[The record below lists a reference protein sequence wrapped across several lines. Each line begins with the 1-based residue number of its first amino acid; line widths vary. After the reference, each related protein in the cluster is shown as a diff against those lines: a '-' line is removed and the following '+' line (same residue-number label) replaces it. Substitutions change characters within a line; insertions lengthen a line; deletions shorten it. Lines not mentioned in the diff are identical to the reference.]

1 MYKKK
6 HSFFAKTLM
15 VSLTML
21 ILLSLIV
28 YLLFYFLMPAFYR
41 RYKVKEFDKYG
52 LELCEQLAT
61 AKDDVEE
68 IYILN
73 AFARQKHTNYTIRR
87 PNGSVFYEVSD
98 NVGVSITQDIAVSED
113 VELTISRENLE
124 SDDRF
129 ISEFKYCNS
138 QGEERTLSLE
148 VPLQPINEA
157 KTVLIQI
164 LPIVG
169 ISCILLSFL
178 LAVLF
183 SQIVVR
189 PIRRVQK
196 TVREMAELKPEAR
209 ISDQDGG
216 AFAEMSQDINSMY
229 EELRNTILDLEK
241 QLQISS
247 DAENEKI
254 AFLRSVSH
262 ELKTPLASANALIE
276 GITCGVEPYC
286 NEQEKY
292 LEQCHQLLE
301 KAITLT
307 RESLSLA
314 PVYHEEQKRINLHKI
329 VEQEFRQYK
338 VILRS
343 RQIHYELEIP
353 DDVFLTTSSNLFS
366 KVLSNVFS
374 NAANYTDPEGAV
386 SIHYEKGKLR
396 IDNSCTPLSKEELE
410 TVMKPMQTGKK
421 RHENSNGLGLFIV
434 AQSLTLLK
442 IPFIFAPLPDGK
454 GMRFELTIL

>member
-1 MYKKK
+1 MRRKK

-21 ILLSLIV
+21 ISLSLIV

-41 RYKVKEFDKYG
+41 RYKVKEFDRYG
-52 LELCEQLAT
+52 QELCEKLAA
-61 AKDDVEE
+61 AKDDSEE
-68 IYILN
+68 VYILN
-73 AFARQKHTNYTIRR
+73 LYAKQKKTNYAIKRAD
-87 PNGSVFYEVSD
+87 GSVFYEVSD
-98 NVGVSITQDIAVSED
+98 NVGFSIRQDVKTDNDVVISIEADPEDEESHIVSEF
-113 VELTISRENLE
+113 EYTNSR
-124 SDDRF
+124 
-129 ISEFKYCNS
+129 
-138 QGEERTLSLE
+138 GEARTMTLD

-157 KTVLIQI
+157 KTVLIRI

-169 ISCILLSFL
+169 VSCVLLSFV
-178 LAVLF
+178 LAFLF
-183 SQIVVR
+183 SKIVVR

-196 TVREMAELKPEAR
+196 SVREMAELKPDAK

-229 EELRNTILDLEK
+229 EELRSTIVDLEK

-276 GITCGVEPYC
+276 GITCGIEPYC
-286 NEQEKY
+286 SEQEKY

-301 KAITLT
+301 KAVTLT

-314 PVYHEEQKRINLHKI
+314 PVYHEEARRIRLREI

-343 RQIHYELEIP
+343 RQIGYSIEIP
-353 DDVFLTTSSNLFS
+353 DDVFFTTSSNLFS
-366 KVLSNVFS
+366 KALSNVFS
-374 NAANYTDPEGAV
+374 NAANYTDPEGEVVIRFAD
-386 SIHYEKGKLR
+386 GKLC
-396 IDNSCTPLSKEELE
+396 IDNTCTPLSPEELE
-410 TVMKPMQTGKK
+410 TVMKPMQSGAK
-421 RHENSNGLGLFIV
+421 RHANSNGLGLFIV

-442 IPFIFAPLPDGK
+442 IPFVFAPAPDGK
-454 GMRFELTIL
+454 GMRFEMTIA